1 MAIDYSQQTRGKA
14 GRLKTTPTYLMEQRE
29 DELVPT
35 ESFLPA
41 DQCACYCKELCM
53 MKEKGEHQARYKAF
67 GLTKATCL
75 HDDVVTRLHD
85 EVTCIHDVVT
95 YPHDVVTCLHDA
107 VTQDMVIR
115 LCDPP
120 T

>member
-1 MAIDYSQQTRGKA
+1 
-14 GRLKTTPTYLMEQRE
+14 
-29 DELVPT
+29 
-35 ESFLPA
+35 
-41 DQCACYCKELCM
+41 M

-85 EVTCIHDVVT
+85 VVTCTHDEVTCIHDVVT

-107 VTQDMVIR
+107 VTRDMVIR

>member
-1 MAIDYSQQTRGKA
+1 
-14 GRLKTTPTYLMEQRE
+14 
-29 DELVPT
+29 
-35 ESFLPA
+35 
-41 DQCACYCKELCM
+41 M

-85 EVTCIHDVVT
+85 EVTRLHDMVT

-107 VTQDMVIR
+107 VTRDMVIR